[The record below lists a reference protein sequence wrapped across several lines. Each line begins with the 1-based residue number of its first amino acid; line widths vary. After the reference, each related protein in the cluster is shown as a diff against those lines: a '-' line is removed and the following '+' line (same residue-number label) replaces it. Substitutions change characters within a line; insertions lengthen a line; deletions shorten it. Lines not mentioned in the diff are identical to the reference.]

1 MRYAAI
7 ERLLPRFLSRHLL
20 FVEARIDSA
29 VRAFAASLPPGA
41 AVLDAGAGESPYA
54 PLFAGLRYVA
64 VDLGIGDAD
73 WNYSRLDVRADLAA
87 LPFREQSFDACIHIV
102 TLEHVPRPAEVLSE
116 IARVLKPGSRL
127 LIVAPQDWEIHQA
140 PHDYYRYTR
149 HGLGFLLGA
158 AGLEIDSLEPLGGFF
173 RLLQRRVLNALQFF
187 HGVWFLLALL
197 AAAPAALILPAFEF
211 LDRRRDFTLGYI
223 CLARRRS

>member
-7 ERLLPRFLSRHLL
+7 ERLLPRFLSRYLL
-20 FVEARIDSA
+20 FVETRIDSA
-29 VRAFAASLPPGA
+29 VRAFAASLPESA
-41 AVLDAGAGESPYA
+41 LVLDAGAGESPHA
-54 PLFAGLRYVA
+54 PIFAGRRYVA
-64 VDLGIGDAD
+64 VDLGIGDEG
-73 WNYSRLDVRADLAA
+73 WNYSRLDARADLAA
-87 LPFREQSFDACIHIV
+87 LPFRAHSFDACIHIV

-116 IARVLKPGSRL
+116 IARVLKPGGRL

-149 HGLGFLLGA
+149 HGLSYLLTTAGF
-158 AGLEIDSLEPLGGFF
+158 EIDSLEPLGGFF

-187 HGVWFLLALL
+187 HGLWFLFALL
-197 AAAPAALILPAFEF
+197 AVAPAALVLPAFEF

>member
-41 AVLDAGAGESPYA
+41 AVLDAGAGESRYA
-54 PLFAGLRYVA
+54 PLFAGRRYVA
-64 VDLGIGDAD
+64 VDLGVGDAD

-102 TLEHVPRPAEVLSE
+102 TLEHVPRPAEVLAE

-149 HGLGFLLGA
+149 HGLGFLLEA
-158 AGLEIDSLEPLGGFF
+158 AGLEVDSMEPLGGFF

-187 HGVWFLLALL
+187 EGVWFLLALL